1 MTPISLQCTNLS
13 KSHIQGNT
21 PVHIFQNLN
30 LSVHDKEFVAIL
42 GPSGSGK
49 STLLQILGGL
59 DDPSSGEIL
68 IADESLLTMTDSKKT
83 SFRNKHMGFVF
94 QFHHLLPDFNA
105 LQNVMMPLLIARIP
119 SDIAK
124 SQALEMLERV
134 NLSSRSH
141 HFPSELSG
149 GERQRVAI
157 ARALVARPRIVFA
170 DEPTGSLDLKTAST
184 IIQLIKHLQEELNVS
199 FVIATHD
206 LTLAQHANRQLH
218 MQELQR

>member
-1 MTPISLQCTNLS
+1 M
-13 KSHIQGNT
+13 
-21 PVHIFQNLN
+21 HIFQNLN
-30 LSVHDKEFVAIL
+30 LSVHEKEFVAIL

-59 DDPSSGEIL
+59 DDPSSGEII
-68 IADESLLTMTDSKKT
+68 IADESLLTMTDSKRT